1 MKYGKI
7 RKKVTF
13 QETDKRHADL
23 KIRLNHDG
31 IKQQQFFSLLITGYL
46 EKDPDLMQFI
56 FNLKERLKIQT
67 KGKRKMVKKLYE
79 KGLDN
84 MEKVGLT
91 YTEKESI
98 YDLIEF
104 EGDTK

>member
-1 MKYGKI
+1 MKYGKT

-23 KIRLNHDG
+23 KIRLYQDG

-56 FNLKERLKIQT
+56 FNLKEKLKIQT
-67 KGKRKMVKKLYE
+67 KGKRKVVKKLYK

-91 YTEKESI
+91 CNEKELL

-104 EGDTK
+104 EGDIR